1 MFQETCWSVGS
12 RPEEAPLKSAPAFD
26 RPSDAGQRGD
36 GGKVGAAHKEAEGE
50 GWILKWFQREWS

>member
-1 MFQETCWSVGS
+1 M
-12 RPEEAPLKSAPAFD
+12 KSAPAFD